1 MSLSRWVTKKQ
12 IAEMMGVS
20 ISKLKR
26 LINSDPDFP
35 KIWRNGR
42 KSVRFKKEDIKE
54 YIKKQS
60 DNEDYYY

>member
-1 MSLSRWVTKKQ
+1 
-12 IAEMMGVS
+12 MMGVS

-60 DNEDYYY
+60 DNKDYYY